1 MRDGDRLHSL
11 TKHLLHC
18 FNGKPG
24 ARRFRQILSD
34 QTRLKENDTSLI
46 TEAFNQVNQK
56 DTYAK
61 QFTQAL

>member
-1 MRDGDRLHSL
+1 
-11 TKHLLHC
+11 
-18 FNGKPG
+18 
-24 ARRFRQILSD
+24 
-34 QTRLKENDTSLI
+34 LKENDTSLI